1 MTQLCPRPR
10 GPWAWKKETGRAPV
24 VAGISWPQPGS
35 RWHKP
40 RRAPAPQKKIFSPLK
55 MGKPQK
61 KDRTTRFITNVYII
75 LVYIS
80 ISPLSPLNKNKIYSI
95 YHSTS
100 HLSRNLTGK
109 IIEINGAFSTLTP
122 EGNHPKWEGG
132 YFGTFLGVG
141 YAFFDE
147 YPLSFG
153 NLRGFWKWI
162 YRWLWWSAKKCW
174 CSVAILEHFNP
185 KWWCSVA
192 IVEKNPKGI
201 MSENRIQPS
210 KGGDDPSIGFWWWP
224 SLSRSFWVWPGRDS
238 NRSEIVGQT
247 SRPK

>member
-1 MTQLCPRPR
+1 MPPASRPLSMEER
-10 GPWAWKKETGRAPV
+10 DWASAWGGRNFV
-24 VAGISWPQPGS
+24 
-35 RWHKP
+35 
-40 RRAPAPQKKIFSPLK
+40 APAWITVTQTQASSCPKKKIFSPLK

-162 YRWLWWSAKKCW
+162 YR
-174 CSVAILEHFNP
+174 
-185 KWWCSVA
+185 
-192 IVEKNPKGI
+192 
-201 MSENRIQPS
+201 
-210 KGGDDPSIGFWWWP
+210 
-224 SLSRSFWVWPGRDS
+224 
-238 NRSEIVGQT
+238 
-247 SRPK
+247 